1 MLVKEVNRTASLIK
15 NDYTGQEKIYD
26 FSSLIIPVCKKS
38 AMICSTR

>member
-1 MLVKEVNRTASLIK
+1 MLVKEETRLPLFFGTITQARK
-15 NDYTGQEKIYD
+15 KIYD